1 MQRKIGSTR
10 KKRYEELCYYVYL
23 YEEFQNNFF
32 VRKKVR
38 IEELT
43 TRKKSKKVR
52 IEELATRNILFYGQK
67 NYSETPYTNIRSS
80 IMTRTV
86 FDEESP

>member
-1 MQRKIGSTR
+1 MRSKIVATR
-10 KKRYEELCYYVYL
+10 KKTYEEVYYYVSL

-38 IEELT
+38 F
-43 TRKKSKKVR
+43 
-52 IEELATRNILFYGQK
+52 EELATRNVLFYGQK
-67 NYSETPYTNIRSS
+67 NYFEATSTKIRSS
-80 IMTRTV
+80 ITTRTF